1 MKSLSDR
8 DQLNWAY
15 FVIIVKFP
23 RISRIWISCS
33 LLLYLIRYKALRK
46 TPWRK
51 RISNSGVGQYLCFD
65 ENGANIDRTGDKN
78 LKGEDGVGVEENGS
92 QPEGVE
98 VVQSGKHHFL
108 VHVEPAC
115 TKVRKN
121 MMVPEI

>member
-1 MKSLSDR
+1 MSDR

-51 RISNSGVGQYLCFD
+51 RISNSGVGQYLSMLTL
-65 ENGANIDRTGDKN
+65 ITLVKKN
-78 LKGEDGVGVEENGS
+78 LKGEDGVGVEENGC

-98 VVQSGKHHFL
+98 VVEPGKHNLL
-108 VHVEPAC
+108 VDVEPVY
-115 TKVRKN
+115 KSQLGQF
-121 MMVPEI
+121 EICVKLDC